1 MWGLPQTLDSCPSP
15 ELLDMAQ
22 PRLSALVGSHSLE
35 WRPNTHPQG
44 RMEVGLEHQSRQAS
58 HDTCFGSRG
67 CRMSLKHPGYLL

>member
-1 MWGLPQTLDSCPSP
+1 MWGLSQSLDFCPCL

-35 WRPNTHPQG
+35 WRHNSQQQG

-58 HDTCFGSRG
+58 HHTLVLAAEVAG
-67 CRMSLKHPGYLL
+67 